1 MRFRTKLL
9 ASTLI
14 VNAAIIA
21 SPALAQGEE
30 EQGVD
35 CATDSTNPACAGEN
49 VIVVTGS
56 ILSREN
62 AITASPITILSEQTL
77 AERGLNTAAEAVQRL
92 SANGAG
98 TIANGWNTGFNFA
111 TGANAPALRGL
122 TVQSTLSISDG
133 LRIAPY
139 PLADDGQRNFV
150 DLNTI
155 PSAIIERVE
164 VLRDGASSTYGADA
178 IAGVINIITKKEI
191 QGLHLDGSLGV
202 SEKGDAEEQRFSVT
216 WGYGDLADQGF
227 NFYVSAEYQNNEE
240 LFARDRGFPFN
251 TQDWS
256 SICGDSGSCLINHS
270 WNGVTPELGDT
281 PASFNGFIDI
291 PGVALVRPVTTAG
304 GATGSGRYSYLNAAA
319 GCRDWNPITI
329 TANQSGTSP
338 LNTCEVDFHN
348 AYIMLQ
354 PDIER
359 KGLSSRFTANVG
371 DNAQVYAM
379 GNYYETHTAASF
391 TPLSFRGTPTNPRPG
406 GLASY
411 NVIAPVYVCSSG
423 VGTLNGLNTG
433 CDATNGTL
441 NPYNPYAADGQ
452 TAQISFRSPRGRT
465 VDTKA
470 RSLRGVLG
478 IDGTFGDDWR
488 YAANFTASE
497 VRLTRTQE
505 NYLIPQRIA
514 DVLARGTFNFFDPS
528 QTSEEVWDYIA
539 PANKTV
545 SISKLWQAQAT
556 LSKELFELPGGSL
569 AAAVGASYREES
581 IDAPSGNPGITTPTG
596 NQYDRYYSINAVGT
610 AGSRNVSSAF
620 FEIDAP
626 VLDQLELSVQG
637 RYDDYSTG
645 QSNFSPK
652 FGAKFT
658 PVDMV
663 TLRGTYSE
671 GFRIPSFNEAFGLP
685 TTGFVTR
692 TVNCTDFAAYCAAH
706 GNNAYATNQ
715 YSLGLTQTGNPE
727 LDPEKS
733 KSWTLGLI
741 VDPISNVR
749 LTVDFWHIKVNG
761 LISGVTSTAAAEAQY
776 YGNNGVVNIPGIVVV
791 PGTPDPAFPN
801 ALPQLGFIQSSFA
814 NQDSQTVSGLDFGV
828 NANFG
833 LTDAITWRSNFDASY
848 LLKYELTPADGSDP
862 LRYEDTLSP
871 CNITSCSGSPE
882 WRASWQNSLDF
893 GDTVISLTAYYT
905 KGVDTASLDFGG
917 VKGECQFNADNA
929 VSTVSYVDGTPFQ
942 CRTKDIW
949 NVDLTASHTIND
961 KFTIYANVL
970 NVFGIDAPFD
980 PSGAYG
986 LFGFNPAWAGPNIM
1000 GRYFRLGAKVDF

>member
-1 MRFRTKLL
+1 MKISAQLRLGACTAAVGL
-9 ASTLI
+9 AL
-14 VNAAIIA
+14 VA
-21 SPALAQGEE
+21 SPAFAQAAQNSADEGDE
-30 EQGVD
+30 
-35 CATDSTNPACAGEN
+35 ATEGNAP

-62 AITASPITILSEQTL
+62 AITASPITILSEETL

-133 LRIAPY
+133 LRLAPY

-155 PSAIIERVE
+155 PNAIIERVE
-164 VLRDGASSTYGADA
+164 ILRDGASSTYGADA

-202 SEKGDAEEQRFSVT
+202 SDQGDAEEQRLSVT
-216 WGYGDLADQGF
+216 WGYGDLDRQGF

-251 TQDWS
+251 TQNWS
-256 SICGDSGSCLINHS
+256 NICGDNGSCLINHS

-281 PASFNGFIDI
+281 AASFNGFIDI
-291 PGVALVRPVTTAG
+291 PGVALARPVTTPG
-304 GATGSGRYSYLNAAA
+304 GASGSGRYEYLNPSA
-319 GCRDWNPITI
+319 GCREWNPITI

-338 LNTCEVDFHN
+338 LNTCEVDFQN

-359 KGLSSRFTANVG
+359 KGFSTRFTANVG

-379 GNYYETHTAASF
+379 GNYYETTTHASF
-391 TPLSFRGTPTNPRPG
+391 TPLSFRGTPTNPRPA

-411 NVIAPVYVCSSG
+411 NVIAPVYVCASG

-465 VDTKA
+465 VDTQA

-478 IDGTFGDDWR
+478 IDGTFADDWR
-488 YAANFTASE
+488 YSANFTASE
-497 VRLTRTQE
+497 VRLTREQE

-528 QTSEEVWDYIA
+528 QTPEDVWDYIS
-539 PANKTV
+539 PVNRTV
-545 SISKLWQAQAT
+545 SLSKLWQAQAT
-556 LSKELFELPGGSL
+556 LSKDLFELPGGPL
-569 AAAVGASYREES
+569 AVAIGGSYRQES
-581 IDAPSGNPGITTPTG
+581 IDAPSGNPGITNPSG

-610 AGSRNVSSAF
+610 AGSRNVKSGF

-626 VLDQLELSVQG
+626 IIDQLDLSVQG
-637 RYDDYSTG
+637 RYDEYSTG

-652 FGAKFT
+652 VGLTFT
-658 PVDMV
+658 PVEMV

-692 TVNCTDFAAYCAAH
+692 QVNCTTFAAYCAAH
-706 GNNAYATNQ
+706 GNNAYATGQ
-715 YSLGLTQTGNPE
+715 YGLGLTQTGNPE
-727 LDPEKS
+727 LDPETS
-733 KSWTLGLI
+733 KSFTLGLI
-741 VDPISNVR
+741 VNPVSNLR
-749 LTVDFWHIKVNG
+749 LTVDFWRIKVNG
-761 LISGVTSTAAAEAQY
+761 LISGVTSTAEAENQY
-776 YGNNGVVNIPGIVVV
+776 YANNGVVNIPGITVV

-814 NQDSQTVSGLDFGV
+814 NQDSQIVSGLDFGM

-833 LTDAITWRSNFDASY
+833 LTDSITLRSNFDASY
-848 LLKYELTPADGSDP
+848 LIKYQLNPADGSDP

-882 WRASWQNSLDF
+882 WRASWQNSVEF
-893 GDTVISLTAYYT
+893 GDTTISLTAYYT

-929 VSTVSYVDGTPFQ
+929 ISTVATVDGTPFQ

-949 NVDLTASHTIND
+949 NVDLTASQKVND

-986 LFGFNPAWAGPNIM
+986 LFGFNPAWAGPNIL